1 MRRRLALAVPTTT
14 APADDPVVSA
24 KAAMVDALCSK
35 LGDVN
40 TFRSIGEI
48 IGFGRSFVS
57 KRLLPMFQKNP
68 AVMYKIGDDYRI
80 PRATAEWFIR
90 NLYGY

>member
-1 MRRRLALAVPTTT
+1 MRRRLQFAVPTST
-14 APADDPVVSA
+14 APADDPVAKA

-48 IGFGRSFVS
+48 IGFGRNFVS
-57 KRLLPMFQKNP
+57 KRLLPKFAENP
-68 AVMYKIGDDYRI
+68 AIMYKIGDDYRI
-80 PRATAEWFIR
+80 PRATAEAFIR
-90 NLYGY
+90 DLYPS

>member
-1 MRRRLALAVPTTT
+1 MRRRLAFAVPTST

-35 LGDVN
+35 LSEVN

-57 KRLLPMFQKNP
+57 KRLLAKFAEDPDI
-68 AVMYKIGDDYRI
+68 MYRIGDDYRI

-90 NLYGY
+90 DLYRP